1 MAPRP
6 DLWKTKCT
14 TFAHAPFVVISAI
27 KNRIASGPF
36 LIKASFTRFLI
47 SARSGTVLL
56 RSQNFYQLEVVS
68 AENKMIKAV
77 ESSKG
82 FFYMPDYRRER
93 SALPVI

>member
-1 MAPRP
+1 
-6 DLWKTKCT
+6 LENETHN
-14 TFAHAPFVVISAI
+14 FAHASFVVISAI

-68 AENKMIKAV
+68 AENKIKAV
-77 ESSKG
+77 EGSKG

-93 SALPVI
+93 SALPVV